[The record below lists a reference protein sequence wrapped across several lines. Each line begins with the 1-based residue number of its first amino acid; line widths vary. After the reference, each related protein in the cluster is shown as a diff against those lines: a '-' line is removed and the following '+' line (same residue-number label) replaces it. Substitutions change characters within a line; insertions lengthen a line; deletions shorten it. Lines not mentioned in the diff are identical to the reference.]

1 MKAFLAVTPSKAQQ
15 SGIIR
20 CCLRLCPR
28 RTLSLHRQRWGA
40 EMLTVVAQCVI
51 QPVSLKLLFVCLAFA
66 LVSFVNLWSSNLTS
80 RRRSV
85 RNCGVVRRCDTYTS
99 FVSVN
104 RVLHDDFGDT
114 PVEVL
119 PPSRFASERKLCI
132 ERFACDA
139 EAYNGS
145 FEVCRNLIHRLV
157 TLEVGHR
164 TTITGK

>member
-1 MKAFLAVTPSKAQQ
+1 MRNPT
-15 SGIIR
+15 
-20 CCLRLCPR
+20 RLVE
-28 RTLSLHRQRWGA
+28 A
-40 EMLTVVAQCVI
+40 
-51 QPVSLKLLFVCLAFA
+51 
-66 LVSFVNLWSSNLTS
+66 
-80 RRRSV
+80 
-85 RNCGVVRRCDTYTS
+85 VVRVSRFCLGLVCQLVKFELDLAPSLCAKLWCGSTLRTYTS